1 MVEDHPGEEFKN
13 VKWGMFIL
21 KYMKSA
27 FERQIEEAVRI
38 QEGAEPGEI
47 LNSKAEYNQSALPRL
62 VTRLGDREKE
72 MKEWEKEK
80 LIEKEKENKLEEKIR
95 QLRKQNNKIRL
106 QTEKNHQPKKKQ
118 RTETSYISIRDTW
131 GPIQP
136 AMAPKRNIAKKDIEY
151 KERNRKRRKI
161 EKDGEILTNLR
172 KVEGKS
178 YLGEEIKDFELE
190 EERDWEQVLKNHKEK
205 IEKQT
210 QEKQKRI
217 ADAEIKKKSWELYKE
232 CKIFLEENERN
243 WEKLRVEREVENKK
257 KERLYVARIKQEQA
271 EAEVVPSSVK
281 LEVIVEV
288 VVKVSS

>member
-118 RTETSYISIRDTW
+118 RTETNYISIRDTW
-131 GPIQP
+131 GPPQP
-136 AMAPKRNIAKKDIEY
+136 PMAPERNIAEKHIEY
-151 KERNRKRRKI
+151 KERNRTRRKI
-161 EKDGEILTNLR
+161 EKEGKILPSLR
-172 KVEGKS
+172 KVEEKS

-190 EERDWEQVLKNHKEK
+190 E
-205 IEKQT
+205 
-210 QEKQKRI
+210 
-217 ADAEIKKKSWELYKE
+217 
-232 CKIFLEENERN
+232 
-243 WEKLRVEREVENKK
+243 
-257 KERLYVARIKQEQA
+257 
-271 EAEVVPSSVK
+271 
-281 LEVIVEV
+281 
-288 VVKVSS
+288 